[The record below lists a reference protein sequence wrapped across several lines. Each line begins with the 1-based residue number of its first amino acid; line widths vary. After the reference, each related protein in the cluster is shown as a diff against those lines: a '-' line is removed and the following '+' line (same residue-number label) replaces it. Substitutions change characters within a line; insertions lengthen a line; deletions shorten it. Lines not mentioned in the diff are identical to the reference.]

1 LQFYVQRDAEKINKE
16 QVKMSGDRSQN
27 IRGAVR
33 ELIDE
38 GKKQDLLGEYE
49 VALKHFDKAVSL
61 SKDCEVLDLT
71 AEALRRIGH
80 IYSKTSDWS
89 VALEHYMNSLEIA
102 KTTGDDIAVAHAMC
116 AMGTVHLERGEW
128 DKVKSCYEQAL
139 EIAATKKESL
149 LQAQAFNNLGAMYNI
164 LGEWKEAIWCY
175 EKSIPLLRTMRS
187 QRGLAETYNNIGM
200 TYRDKND
207 LRTANRYFKKSLE
220 MARST
225 GDIRLTATINLNR
238 AEASLILGEL
248 DEARERCE
256 EAFEILNRIQ
266 DKLGIAEALK
276 LYGIIYREM
285 QKYSLSL
292 YHLNESIRI
301 NTECHNPL
309 GVAESLRE
317 EGLLYQAKG
326 DSREALSTLGRS
338 FQAFMDLKAR
348 KYLEDVDKKIYEV
361 EEIYFKIA
369 QSMGEAVESKD
380 TYTYGHSQRV
390 ASYAM
395 ELSEHLGLDEE
406 QKKMIL
412 LAAFLHDLGKVKV
425 PKRILSKPDRLTEEE
440 FDEIKKHPGWGLD
453 KLKNID
459 FPWDVKPLIIH
470 HHERYNG
477 QGYPAG
483 LTGEEIPF
491 GARLIA
497 LCDFFDALTTDRPY
511 RPALSIKQALS
522 IMKKE
527 LGAILDPSLTPLFI
541 RIIENKVGDATLNG
555 PDDYDEFINLWNKS
569 AAKRMKGFKGEKNLK
584 IAGIAS

>member
-1 LQFYVQRDAEKINKE
+1 MN
-16 QVKMSGDRSQN
+16 GDHVHR
-27 IRGAVR
+27 VR

-38 GKKQDLLGEYE
+38 GIRLDLIGEYNS
-49 VALKHFDKAVSL
+49 ALKRFGEALDL
-61 SKDCEVLDLT
+61 SKACGEDSLT
-71 AEALRRIGH
+71 AEAQRRTGH
-80 IYSKTSDWS
+80 IFSKRGEWS
-89 VALEHYMNSLEIA
+89 AALDHYTNSLEVA
-102 KTTGDDIAVAHAMC
+102 ESARDELAVAYAMC

-128 DKVKSCYEQAL
+128 EKVKSCYEKAL
-139 EIAATKKESL
+139 QIATARQEHKL
-149 LQAQAFNNLGAMYNI
+149 RAQLFNNLGAMYNI
-164 LGEWKEAIWCY
+164 LGEWKEAICCY
-175 EKSIPLLRTMRS
+175 EKSIPLLRTMRNL
-187 QRGLAETYNNIGM
+187 RGLAETYNNIGM
-200 TYRDKND
+200 TYRDKDD
-207 LRTANRYFKKSLE
+207 LPTANRYFKKSLE

-238 AEASLILGEL
+238 AEASLKLNEL
-248 DEARERCE
+248 EEARERCE
-256 EAFEILNRIQ
+256 EAFEILNRIK

-292 YHLNESIRI
+292 YHLNESVRI

-317 EGLLYQAKG
+317 EGLLYQARG
-326 DSREALSTLGRS
+326 DSKEALAALGKS
-338 FQAFMDLKAR
+338 FQAFRDLKAR
-348 KYLEDVDKKIYEV
+348 KYLEDVDKKIYEL
-361 EEIYFKIA
+361 EEIYFNIA

-395 ELSEHLGLDEE
+395 ELAEQLDLDEE
-406 QKKMIL
+406 QKKTIL

-440 FDEIKKHPGWGLD
+440 FAEIKKHPGWGLE
-453 KLKNID
+453 KLANID
-459 FPWDVKPLIIH
+459 FPWEVKPLIIH

-477 QGYPAG
+477 QGYPEGLAG
-483 LTGEEIPF
+483 VEIPF

-511 RPALSIKQALS
+511 RPALSIKQAIS

-527 LGAILDPSLTPLFI
+527 AGQILDPGLTPLFV
-541 RIIENKVGDATLNG
+541 RIIENKVKDATPNG
-555 PDDYDEFINLWNKS
+555 GEDYEEFISLWNKS
-569 AAKRMKGFKGEKNLK
+569 AAKRMKGFEGGKNLK
-584 IAGIAS
+584 ITGLAS